1 MHRYGW
7 QACCFGSRQS
17 KNGVPSEGSADRQT
31 APQPQNQGAGRSM
44 QAARVNSPRG
54 GSSEA
59 HLASYAKVAVS
70 YPRLTREDEIQLAE
84 EVAKGSDE
92 AVHRLVLSNLYLVIR
107 IARNYRRQNTS
118 LLDLI
123 NEGNIGLLK
132 AARKFN
138 PQFGIRFSSYASW
151 WIKQRIS
158 IYLIQHTKGA
168 ISIPIRKVLQL
179 YNLNRESQQL
189 QNQLHRRPT
198 VEELA
203 TSMRT
208 TPQSVQETM
217 NLIPEYLNIDDCLG
231 AATTNDVE
239 AGRSSSVGHL
249 ASVPSTVERSIQHK
263 TLQSSLGSMLD
274 VLSEREREGVKL
286 FFGLTGGEE
295 MNYAAL
301 GRQLKI
307 SREGARQL
315 IKRSIEKLR
324 AHPKAN
330 LLKEYLVA

>member
-1 MHRYGW
+1 
-7 QACCFGSRQS
+7 
-17 KNGVPSEGSADRQT
+17 
-31 APQPQNQGAGRSM
+31 M
-44 QAARVNSPRG
+44 QAARVSNSPRSG
-54 GSSEA
+54 AGEA
-59 HLASYAKVAVS
+59 HLASYAKAAVS
-70 YPRLTREDEIQLAE
+70 YPRLTREDEIQLAHDA
-84 EVAKGSDE
+84 AKGSDE

-203 TSMRT
+203 LSMKT
-208 TPQSVQETM
+208 TTQSVRDTM
-217 NLIPEYLNIDDCLG
+217 NLIPEYLNIEDCLG
-231 AATTNDVE
+231 AATTSDVE
-239 AGRSSSVGHL
+239 AGRSSSMGHL
-249 ASVPSTVERSIQHK
+249 TCVPSTVEKSITHK
-263 TLQSSLGSMLD
+263 TLQTALLGMLN
-274 VLSEREREGVKL
+274 VLSEREKNGVKL

-301 GRQLKI
+301 GRQLEI

-315 IKRSIEKLR
+315 IKRSLEKLR
-324 AHPKAN
+324 QHPDAH
-330 LLKEYLVA
+330 LLKEFLIQ